1 MYKVALTALNAS
13 KLVKRGQFPC
23 TKNHRQLVS
32 GVCVL
37 GAAARH
43 IYDNGS
49 EVSRVAAV
57 PTITTPHILPHQVG
71 ILDRDKLIQLVVDG
85 GRER

>member
-1 MYKVALTALNAS
+1 M
-13 KLVKRGQFPC
+13 
-23 TKNHRQLVS
+23 
-32 GVCVL
+32 

-85 GRER
+85 GRERRRSRTDH